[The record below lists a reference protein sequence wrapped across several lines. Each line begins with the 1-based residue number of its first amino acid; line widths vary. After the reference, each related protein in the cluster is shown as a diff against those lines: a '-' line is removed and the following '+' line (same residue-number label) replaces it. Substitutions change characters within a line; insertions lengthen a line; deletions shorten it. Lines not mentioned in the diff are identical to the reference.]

1 MTPFVRKLFWT
12 DLCACS
18 ICEMFQIF
26 FLVTNKTLQ
35 KTDIENLKK
44 MFNKICSFNSMLI

>member
-26 FLVTNKTLQ
+26 FLVANKTLQ
-35 KTDIENLKK
+35 KNRYKK
-44 MFNKICSFNSMLI
+44 LEKDV